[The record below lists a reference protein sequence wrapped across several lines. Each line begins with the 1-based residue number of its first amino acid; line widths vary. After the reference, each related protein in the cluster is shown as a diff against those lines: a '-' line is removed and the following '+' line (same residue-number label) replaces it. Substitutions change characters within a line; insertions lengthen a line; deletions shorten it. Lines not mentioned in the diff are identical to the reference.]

1 MCAAALL
8 ILMLVAAQPAVVPA
22 QTPPASAA
30 PIALTI
36 RVFDGTEEVTRDT
49 RVTVFKAGD
58 RQSPI
63 APQGG
68 VLEVAPGFYDAQV
81 IREQNGTVTG
91 IRWVEQL
98 VVMRYPDEGGD
109 HLEVVNLQSNYGAIE
124 IRNPRG
130 PAPDAAL
137 FAPGAHDTPV
147 ARPITD
153 GDYVLF
159 VVPAGAYDVRIG
171 AGQTLSWRANV
182 DVPADRMRFLLANPP
197 ANLTGA
203 RSDAPPAEQADHD
216 HHQRDDEQDV
226 NERARDVQAEPD
238 RPQNQQQYG
247 NRPEHAT
254 SCGSKKA
261 IKMPRG
267 VWA

>member
-1 MCAAALL
+1 LP
-8 ILMLVAAQPAVVPA
+8 AQPAATQA
-22 QTPPASAA
+22 QPASPAR
-30 PIALTI
+30 IALTI

-63 APQGG
+63 AAQGG
-68 VLEVAPGFYDAQV
+68 ALEVAPGFYDAQV
-81 IREQNGTVTG
+81 IREQNRTVTG
-91 IRWVEQL
+91 IRWVERL
-98 VVMRYPDEGGD
+98 VVMPYPDEAGA

-147 ARPITD
+147 ARPAAD

-159 VVPAGAYDVRIG
+159 VVPAGVYDVRIG
-171 AGQTLSWRANV
+171 AGQAVNWRANI
-182 DVPADRMRFLLANPP
+182 DVPADRMRFLLASPP
-197 ANLTGA
+197 AHLTGA
-203 RSDAPPAEQADHD
+203 RSDAPSAEQADYD
-216 HHQRDDEQDV
+216 HNQRDDEQDV

-254 SCGSKKA
+254 SCGSEKA
-261 IKMPRG
+261 IKMPRA
-267 VWA
+267 VRT